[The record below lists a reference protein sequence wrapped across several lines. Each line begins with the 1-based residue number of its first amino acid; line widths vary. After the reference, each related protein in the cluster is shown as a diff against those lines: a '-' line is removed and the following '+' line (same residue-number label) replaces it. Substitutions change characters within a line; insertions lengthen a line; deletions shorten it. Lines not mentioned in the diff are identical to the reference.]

1 MSSIKCI
8 NDNDKWWIKIVL
20 WLWPQ
25 LPGEDRQ
32 AHSGFIESVQNLM
45 PNKIWKNIT
54 HELFYFVYLIW
65 MMVLM
70 MSVLSLSRLSKQRTQ
85 RADRRNGTD
94 KRRVRAPV
102 FSLWWSTHLHHVFG
116 NGSWKGGPD
125 PWGSMQR
132 GLEESTESTK
142 LLIRPKGV
150 QQFYSVLVYYRSL
163 VLAWNHP
170 HQASSTTKW
179 RRGPNQAWHSSLLHG

>member
-1 MSSIKCI
+1 MPDPC
-8 NDNDKWWIKIVL
+8 N
-20 WLWPQ
+20 
-25 LPGEDRQ
+25 
-32 AHSGFIESVQNLM
+32 SGCESVLFKESHAKWKD
-45 PNKIWKNIT
+45 KIQVSFYI
-54 HELFYFVYLIW
+54 LFKWIDTLHNPKIQQLWAFPLYYQIQT
-65 MMVLM
+65 VLM
-70 MSVLSLSRLSKQRTQ
+70 MSFLSLSRLSKQRTQ

-179 RRGPNQAWHSSLLHG
+179 QRGPNQAWHSSLLHG